1 MKSLLFE
8 ESGSS
13 PRVELDQI
21 KGVFQIIGKSFPED
35 VKTFYIPVIEWIQ
48 EYVKEPNPETIFEV
62 SLEYFNTASSKMLLV
77 VLSQLK
83 EIQKQ
88 GKVVKVIWS
97 YPEND
102 MEIEDAGTEFSDVI
116 NIPFTI
122 KRIVDSSSK

>member
-102 MEIEDAGTEFSDVI
+102 LEIEDAGTEFSDVI

>member
-1 MKSLLFE
+1 MKSLLIE

-13 PRVELDQI
+13 PRIELDRERNI
-21 KGVFQIIGKSFPED
+21 FQITGKSFPED
-35 VKTFYIPVIEWIQ
+35 VKTFYIPVIDWIQ
-48 EYVKEPNPETIFEV
+48 EYVKSPNPETIFEV

-88 GKVVKVIWS
+88 GKLVKVIWS

-102 MEIEDAGTEFSDVI
+102 MEIEDAGIEFSEVI

-122 KRIVDSSSK
+122 RKIADSSPK

>member
-1 MKSLLFE
+1 MRPLLIE

-13 PRVELDQI
+13 PRIELDQE
-21 KGVFQIIGKSFPED
+21 KGIFQIIGKSFPED

-48 EYVKEPNPETIFEV
+48 EYVKAPNSVTVFEV
-62 SLEYFNTASSKMLLV
+62 ALEYFNTASSKMLLV

-83 EIQKQ
+83 EIQKN
-88 GKVVKVIWS
+88 GKAVKVIWS

-102 MEIEDAGTEFSDVI
+102 LEIEDAGIEFSEVI

-122 KRIVDSSSK
+122 KKLADSSNK